1 MEAMWTRF
9 FPATKKIQE
18 LIKEGKIGKVIQVK
32 ADFGENFN
40 VDHLPTSNRALDPAL
55 GGGALLDLG
64 VYCITWAFITL
75 YGLNG
80 HELPHISSSMFLTTV
95 TKVDRLTVALLTFKR
110 AEAVAFISTNFDQDG
125 GRNVEIIGSKG
136 IIHLHTPLYRP
147 SVFDLKIRDE
157 PLQVFD
163 LNVAG
168 EGFYFQADEAA
179 RSIRD
184 GKQECPLMSWSESL
198 DVMQVMDEIR
208 KQGGL
213 VYPNEKK

>member
-9 FPATKKIQE
+9 FPATYKIQE
-18 LIKEGKIGKVIQVK
+18 LIKEGKIGKIVQVR
-32 ADFGENFN
+32 ADFGENIN
-40 VDHLPTSNRALDPAL
+40 IDNLPINSRALDPAQ

-75 YGLNG
+75 YALNG
-80 HELPHISSSMFLTTV
+80 HELPQISSSMFLTTV

-125 GRNVEIIGSKG
+125 GRNVEILGTKG

-147 SVFDLKIRDE
+147 TVFNLKVTGEEPQVIDLSI
-157 PLQVFD
+157 V
-163 LNVAG
+163 G

-179 RSIRD
+179 KCIRD
-184 GKQECPLMSWSESL
+184 GKQECPLMTWSESL

-213 VYPNEKK
+213 VYPTEKK